1 MAVFALLASCK
12 KNADEPTNL
21 EVKENLSPDIELAV
35 KGATSEIQPMHQ
47 PYVTYNFLGF
57 GYDAA
62 DKYDSEVAVRASVI
76 DIPTYAASS
85 QNNILQDSG
94 TSASWETFEAEDAAN
109 LSAQLSNS
117 YQPTAGLKLF
127 GNTIVNAFPES
138 AVTDKKYLYG
148 YYYNYA
154 ITKRFYLFY
163 DDRANNYLTAD
174 FKRDLDLL
182 SAKDL
187 VHKYGTHVLTG
198 IKLGSKFEVFYQAE
212 APQQNRKKIATEG
225 LRYALKRTF
234 SLLHGYLDDVN
245 LSNLNA
251 NSAAK
256 IYYNPVG
263 GEIGKLKPET
273 VNGSVKLN
281 ITNWLNS
288 STKDNVRFI
297 GVYRDG
303 LVRLDSFIDNPVKKA
318 EVTAYLDQYFAEKS
332 VKLVN

>member
-1 MAVFALLASCK
+1 MAVLAVLSSCK
-12 KNADEPTNL
+12 KNADEPANP

-35 KGATSEIQPMHQ
+35 QGATSAIQPLHQ
-47 PYVTYNFLGF
+47 ADVTYNFLGF

-85 QNNILQDSG
+85 PYYILQDSG
-94 TSASWETFEAEDAAN
+94 TSGSWETFEAEDAVN

-127 GNTIVNAFPES
+127 GNTIVNAFPET
-138 AVTDKKYLYG
+138 AATDKKYIYG

-154 ITKRFYLFY
+154 ISKRFYLFY
-163 DDRANNYLTAD
+163 DDKVNNYLTAD
-174 FKRDLDLL
+174 FKKDLDLL

-251 NSAAK
+251 NSAARV
-256 IYYNPVG
+256 YYNPVG
-263 GEIGKLKPET
+263 GEIAKLKPET
-273 VNGSVKLN
+273 VNSSLRLN
-281 ITNWLNS
+281 IIDWWNS
-288 STKDNVRFI
+288 ATKDNARFI

-318 EVTAYLDQYFAEKS
+318 EVTNYLDQYFAERA
-332 VKLVN
+332 VKLIN